1 MKTSTKFPLKTVLLT
16 GVAALALLATPVSP
30 AQFASGGG
38 LIAKAQAADEGGK
51 GGKGYHGGG
60 AGQGKGGGQGTGGQG
75 GSEMGKGG
83 SHVPGGVTSS
93 EDEDS
98 DKRGPKYMGGGTG
111 SGGDG
116 GGKPVWAQEGIPDVE
131 LGRMNVVRAPE
142 SVLIRQLNE
151 AVTSY
156 DPAMTAYYNMT
167 LAEYVAALKSDY
179 DSVLKIDSPLA
190 NLALYKDLII
200 NSATVLPGVTND
212 VATLSAIFIGTAS
225 DKEIS
230 ISADTIKAIN
240 AILGLPTLSDAEA
253 AALAANADDVR
264 EAISIGHGS

>member
-1 MKTSTKFPLKTVLLT
+1 
-16 GVAALALLATPVSP
+16 
-30 AQFASGGG
+30 
-38 LIAKAQAADEGGK
+38 
-51 GGKGYHGGG
+51 
-60 AGQGKGGGQGTGGQG
+60 
-75 GSEMGKGG
+75 
-83 SHVPGGVTSS
+83 
-93 EDEDS
+93 
-98 DKRGPKYMGGGTG
+98 
-111 SGGDG
+111 
-116 GGKPVWAQEGIPDVE
+116 
-131 LGRMNVVRAPE
+131 MNVVRAPD

-151 AVTSY
+151 AITSY

-179 DSVLKIDSPLA
+179 DSVLRLDSPLA

-200 NSATVLPGVTND
+200 NGATSLPGVTND

-225 DKEIS
+225 DKEITV
-230 ISADTIKAIN
+230 SADTIKAIN